1 VVEVEPRE
9 DAGRLSEA
17 FRFRDLPKRG
27 MAGRVER
34 SESSKAAEHFASF
47 LWQSEEDEDGANL
60 VQKGKKRSRFE
71 KAQRGVVNPN

>member
-34 SESSKAAEHFASF
+34 SESSKALCVLSLAIKGLQRWRKSDIEREETIVRRESPTGRR
-47 LWQSEEDEDGANL
+47 QSN
-60 VQKGKKRSRFE
+60 
-71 KAQRGVVNPN
+71 